1 MYVEFYQLKDEP
13 FRLTPDPRYLY
24 LTVQHQEALNHLMYG
39 IQQKK
44 GFICLTG
51 EVGTGKTTL
60 LRHLMDELDNDR
72 KMHTA
77 MVLNPV
83 LTEVQMLR
91 CIVEEFGISSRRQDR
106 LSLLR
111 AINKFLLDCKHNDE
125 TAVLLIDE
133 AQDIPPKTLEMCR
146 LLSNLET
153 KTEKLLQIVLVGQP
167 ELNETLGT
175 REFRQ
180 LSQRITV
187 RYHIDTMSE
196 SDTEE
201 YIRHRLAVA
210 GNTEDRGP
218 NMVKFDRG
226 AYREVFR
233 FSQGTPRL
241 VNAIGDKVL
250 LAGFIYQTGKINRKI
265 VRKAADELKGL

>member
-1 MYVEFYQLKDEP
+1 MYVDFYQLKDEP

-60 LRHLMDELDNDR
+60 LRHLLDELDSDR
-72 KMHTA
+72 KIHSA
-77 MVLNPV
+77 MVLNPA

-91 CIVEEFGISSRRQDR
+91 CIVEEFEISSRRKDR

-111 AINKFLLDCKHNDE
+111 AINRFLLDCKHNGE

-167 ELNETLGT
+167 ELNETLES
-175 REFRQ
+175 RAFRQ

-187 RYHIDTMSE
+187 RYHLDVMSE
-196 SDTEE
+196 PDTEE

-210 GNTEDRGP
+210 GNPEDDSTNAVR
-218 NMVKFDRG
+218 FDRG
-226 AYREVFR
+226 AYREVYR
-233 FSQGTPRL
+233 FSNGTPRL
-241 VNAIGDKVL
+241 VNALGDKAL
-250 LAGFIYQTGKINRKI
+250 LAGYIYQTGKINRKM
-265 VRKAADELKGL
+265 VRKAAEELKGL